1 MSDILLFQT
10 DDGGEIEIINGFVTL
25 TDDLQTAAYIS
36 LFGGEFWFANDLQ
49 ETDAA
54 KIESQTQKAINET
67 PPGSGGLLIIEDAS
81 RTDLAWLVTEN
92 LASSVD
98 VVATLTGSTLDLEVS
113 IEYDNAETV
122 VLNFEQNWSA
132 P

>member
-10 DDGGEIEIINGFVTL
+10 DDGGEIELINGFVTL

-36 LFGGEFWFANDLQ
+36 LFGGETWFGNELQ

-54 KIESQTQKAINET
+54 KIQSTTGKAINET
-67 PPGSGGLLIIEDAS
+67 PPGSGGLLIIEDAV
-81 RTDLAWLVTEN
+81 RADLAWLVTEN

-98 VVATLTGSTLDLEVS
+98 AEATLTGSTLDLEVS
-113 IEYDNAETV
+113 IEYDTGETV